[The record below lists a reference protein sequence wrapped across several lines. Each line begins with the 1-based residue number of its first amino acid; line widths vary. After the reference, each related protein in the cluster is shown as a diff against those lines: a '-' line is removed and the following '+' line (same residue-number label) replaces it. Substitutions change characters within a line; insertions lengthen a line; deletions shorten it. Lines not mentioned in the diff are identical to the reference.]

1 MKAIMRM
8 TRLRGKADLGKG
20 PVLGTLIK
28 LSIPSIAMVL
38 FHTLFHL
45 VDTVFISW
53 LGESHM
59 VAISYTFPV
68 QIGGFEHYSRLA
80 KRRTV
85 PETIILPSFIM
96 PTSLQRPASSFKLW
110 EFLSTGKEKGG

>member
-1 MKAIMRM
+1 MKFLKTIRRM
-8 TRLRGKADLGKG
+8 TWLRDKADLGRG
-20 PVLGTLIK
+20 PVLSTLIK
-28 LSIPSIAMVL
+28 LSVPSIAMVL

-68 QIGGFEHYSRLA
+68 QIGVFALHHQVCLYDQHSNNGRAGAYRRPFSVSRYPA
-80 KRRTV
+80 
-85 PETIILPSFIM
+85 
-96 PTSLQRPASSFKLW
+96 LQAY
-110 EFLSTGKEKGG
+110 

>member
-1 MKAIMRM
+1 
-8 TRLRGKADLGKG
+8 
-20 PVLGTLIK
+20 
-28 LSIPSIAMVL
+28 MVL

-68 QIGGFEHYSRLA
+68 QIGVFAILEGVGNGMTALCGRRLGEGTLKKQGA
-80 KRRTV
+80 QLL
-85 PETIILPSFIM
+85 LPWVLL
-96 PTSLQRPASSFKLW
+96 TSSA
-110 EFLSTGKEKGG
+110 